1 MPRKV
6 IISDMAWLELK
17 TLDPLLIH
25 RLKNELTIYPH
36 VSPRFKPAAKDYH
49 PIILWKEDRGFLG
62 VPRAYFLQRAK
73 TLYDI
78 EWKVSDGG
86 NLSRRIVNKFA
97 PSMREEQGP
106 VVQAALD
113 RLQGKGDISFTIG
126 GIIRCRKGFGKTLL
140 GLEVAYRLGMRTLI
154 IVQTNL
160 LAAQWERAIKEWYP
174 GAKIGK
180 IQGKDIDYNK
190 KDFTVAMLQTLL
202 ESHSRKFTPLFY
214 WEFGTVITDE
224 VNRLGAPEWSRVAPM
239 FKCKYRIGLT
249 ATLDRFDHCEKVFL
263 YHIGQI
269 IAGTSEEQDAEA
281 LQPKILRVFTD
292 FEIFR
297 SSGFDPDRMSRDT
310 LLKPLV
316 RDGERSNLI
325 VRKIME
331 AYEKD
336 RNILV
341 LTERLE
347 QIKILMELLKQ
358 ALLLRGSETS
368 EVGVMI
374 GGMKIDEIEKS
385 SLCRIILATFQ
396 YFSVGGDVPRLDTL
410 FFATPKIG
418 IDQSIGRILREMPEK
433 VLDDHHTPIVV
444 DFCDWRMPVFRKDAI
459 RRMSY
464 YREHGWVV
472 GDTNKPKSF
481 GGESC

>member
-1 MPRKV
+1 
-6 IISDMAWLELK
+6 MAWLELK

-25 RLKNELTIYPH
+25 RLKTELTIYPH
-36 VSPRFKPAAKDYH
+36 VSPRFKPTTRDYQ

-78 EWKVSDGG
+78 EWKVSEGRDM
-86 NLSRRIVNKFA
+86 SRRIVNKFA
-97 PSMREEQGP
+97 PKMREEQRP

-113 RLQGKGDISFTIG
+113 RLQGKGDVSFTTG

-154 IVQTNL
+154 IVQTDL
-160 LAAQWERAIKEWYP
+160 LAEQWEQAIKDFYP
-174 GAKIGK
+174 GARIGR
-180 IQGKDIDYNK
+180 IQGKTVDYDK
-190 KDFTVAMLQTLL
+190 KDYTVAMLQTLMQK
-202 ESHSRKFTPLFY
+202 KFTPLFF

-263 YHIGQI
+263 YHIGQVM
-269 IAGTSEEQDAEA
+269 AGTSEVQDAEA

-292 FEIFR
+292 FELFK
-297 SSGFDPDRMSRDT
+297 SSGFDPDRMSRET

-316 RDGERSNLI
+316 RNRERNNLI
-325 VRKIME
+325 VRKVME
-331 AYEKD
+331 AYDKG

-347 QIKILMELLKQ
+347 QITTLRIILKA
-358 ALLLRGSETS
+358 ALIAKGENTS
-368 EVGVMI
+368 EIGVMI
-374 GGMKIDEIEKS
+374 GQMKLEDIRKS
-385 SLCRIILATFQ
+385 AHCRIIIATFQ

-410 FFATPKIG
+410 FFATPKVG

-433 VLDDHHTPIVV
+433 VLDDHHHPIVV
-444 DFCDWRMPVFRKDAI
+444 DFVDWRLPVFRKDAI
-459 RRMSY
+459 RRSQY
-464 YREHGWVV
+464 YREHSWVI
-472 GDTNKPKSF
+472 GDTGKPKAW
-481 GGESC
+481 GIG